1 MARYRSNLSLGTSGL
16 EDFSAATK
24 ALTKINRDLPR
35 DFKNSVTTTAKE
47 LRDLARIRALQE
59 PAAGKSGSTGLRAD
73 VAKGVGIVQIKD
85 GVRVVTSM
93 PNRNEAI
100 IPRGMDGIKG
110 WRHPVFGNKNNW
122 VRQTSGTE
130 SWFLDT
136 MRDGHT
142 PLRERLER
150 NLQDAAD
157 TVDNAS

>member
-1 MARYRSNLSLGTSGL
+1 MARYRSSLDLGSSGL